1 MKTIILMSCIFMI
14 SLNTFTYSAE
24 IRKFNKYDDN
34 YNFVIQGSYCYNS
47 GDSIIY
53 YGYLKSIDPKLLTPY
68 FNLFL
73 YYDNEFTKISIED
86 IVHDTI
92 GTTNFMMSFLKDMDN
107 NFWFGFDGGGLYKL
121 SESGIT
127 AYDSLIKANSI
138 TQINSLLFD
147 DKGDL
152 WIHSNV
158 NLYKWDGKTM
168 EQNYAGGKDWYF
180 NPTFIG
186 SGYGLHQIGN
196 KIFFQNMKQT
206 LSYFDMVEKKVDTV
220 SFYPYFKSDE
230 YVLGPRVFV
239 DNCFYLTYY
248 LNNIVHFGKYDGKT
262 FTNLDSYLDLI
273 NDGNPLDKLI
283 NFAIDK
289 DKNFYFKILA
299 GNGFSKNDSIYVVDK
314 DMNKTS
320 IYYRN
325 IGLSGEIT
333 LNHAIKLSN
342 GEVYLSSGF
351 EGFLIITNPTSV
363 ETPTNWLFMN
373 RLYPNPAHDRFSID
387 FGVEPSN
394 LENMKVSIYDYLG
407 RTPGDLNPEINYDSS
422 TGKGTIACVAGSFPK
437 GMYIVVI
444 SNGSYN
450 KTMTLFLN

>member
-1 MKTIILMSCIFMI
+1 MI

-34 YNFVIQGSYCYNS
+34 YNFRIQNRCDSF
-47 GDSIIY
+47 GDSIFF
-53 YGYLKSIDPKLLTPY
+53 YGHLADIHPDSLTPY
-68 FNLFL
+68 FYLFM
-73 YYDNEFTKISIED
+73 YYNNEFTKISIEE

-92 GTTNFMMSFLKDMDN
+92 GTTNFIMNFLKDKDN

-147 DKGDL
+147 DIGDL
-152 WIHSNV
+152 WIHSNA
-158 NLYKWDGKTM
+158 NIYKWDGNIM
-168 EQNYAGGKDWYF
+168 EQHVEASINWYF
-180 NPTFIG
+180 NPIAFGG
-186 SGYGLHQIGN
+186 SGGLNLIKE
-196 KIFFQNMKQT
+196 KIYFTNMKLT
-206 LSYFDMVEKKVDTV
+206 LSYYDMKEKKVDTV
-220 SFYPYFKSDE
+220 SFYPYFKGDE
-230 YVLGPRVFV
+230 YRIGQRVFFE
-239 DNCFYLTYY
+239 NNIYFSYY
-248 LNNIVHFGKYDGKT
+248 LNNIVHFGKYDGEI
-262 FTNLDSYLDLI
+262 FTNIDSYLDLI
-273 NDGNPLDKLI
+273 NDGNPLDNLI

-299 GNGFSKNDSIYVVDK
+299 GNGFPKNDSIYVVDK

-320 IYYRN
+320 IYYRD

-394 LENMKVSIYDYLG
+394 LENMKVNIYDYLG
-407 RTPGDLNPEINYDSS
+407 RTPGELNPDIMYDSS
-422 TGKGTIACVAGSFPK
+422 TGKGTIHCQAGNLPK